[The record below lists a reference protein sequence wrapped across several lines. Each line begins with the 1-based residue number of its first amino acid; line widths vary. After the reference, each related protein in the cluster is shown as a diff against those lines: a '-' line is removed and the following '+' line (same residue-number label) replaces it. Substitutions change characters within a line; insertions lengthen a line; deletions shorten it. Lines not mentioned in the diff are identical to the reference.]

1 MHYNIYILI
10 TCKKLYFKMEE
21 KKDDLNNINPE
32 NLDVLQDEAS
42 NYNTDSDID
51 DPKYTP
57 TYSSLNK
64 DKSKK
69 QMNPE
74 VISKT
79 LEDKIKCIRN
89 DNDFKAKTINEYEN
103 RINQLEA
110 ELMRVKE
117 KLNAK
122 EAILSEFQTV
132 TAKSAEKFKQ
142 IEEANEN
149 LKKTN
154 NSLVSQLAEYENQIK
169 ILKIKNEENEAN
181 AKNLTMYQEHITEMQ
196 NEFTQKEIKLNR
208 KYQDKENSIKN
219 EFLNEISKL
228 TKELE
233 ELRVQNEK
241 LKFDISTLNLNIES
255 LKSKSEDKEYENTA
269 TINKK
274 EKEINKLKSQIEDY
288 QKKLNEIEG
297 TNKEREMN
305 FISDFTK
312 LKQDN
317 ESLINTLN
325 QKNENVYDLEAKIET
340 LNKNIDTLVN
350 EAKENQLSL
359 DNKNT
364 IIEQLKN
371 QNEELQK
378 EIADRDNELE
388 ILEQTRQN
396 DANTY
401 NAKIEQVL
409 KEKNDLENIKAE
421 LTDNLSQAN
430 QKIKQMNAFMTDK
443 FNSLIQSL
451 QSETAKN
458 ENLEKKYKSLI
469 KSLKVKHKSLNEENK
484 QLKEVINQKDIE
496 KEHMEY
502 QYQNEIKNMSLYNT
516 INNNSVMIPNN
527 NVVNNSMAVGY
538 NGNNYGIGNANS
550 SYYGVG
556 NLSYRGEDHDE
567 EGQKKTLEEF
577 KRLLNTIDEK
587 LDLPVKQN

>member
-1 MHYNIYILI
+1 
-10 TCKKLYFKMEE
+10 MEE

-69 QMNPE
+69 QINPE

-103 RINQLEA
+103 RISQLEA

-122 EAILSEFQTV
+122 ETILSEFQTV

-154 NSLVSQLAEYENQIK
+154 NSLVNQLAEYEKQIK
-169 ILKIKNEENEAN
+169 VLKIKTEENEAN
-181 AKNLTMYQEHITEMQ
+181 AKNLSMYQEHITEMQ
-196 NEFTQKEIKLNR
+196 NEFTQKEIKLNK

-255 LKSKSEDKEYENTA
+255 LKSKCEDKEYESTA

-274 EKEINKLKSQIEDY
+274 DKEINKLKLQIEDY

-297 TNKEREMN
+297 TNKEKELTFM
-305 FISDFTK
+305 SDFAK

-317 ESLINTLN
+317 ESLLNTLN

-340 LNKNIDTLVN
+340 LNKNIDTLVC

-388 ILEQTRQN
+388 LLEQTRQN
-396 DANTY
+396 DANAY
-401 NAKIEQVL
+401 NDKIEQVL
-409 KEKNDLENIKAE
+409 KEKNGLEGIKAE

-430 QKIKQMNAFMTDK
+430 QKIKQMNDFMTDK
-443 FNSLIQSL
+443 FNSLMQSL

-458 ENLEKKYKSLI
+458 ENLEKAWRAAKASLEAFYESA
-469 KSLKVKHKSLNEENK
+469 KDAW
-484 QLKEVINQKDIE
+484 EV
-496 KEHMEY
+496 
-502 QYQNEIKNMSLYNT
+502 
-516 INNNSVMIPNN
+516 
-527 NVVNNSMAVGY
+527 
-538 NGNNYGIGNANS
+538 
-550 SYYGVG
+550 
-556 NLSYRGEDHDE
+556 
-567 EGQKKTLEEF
+567 
-577 KRLLNTIDEK
+577 
-587 LDLPVKQN
+587 

>member
-1 MHYNIYILI
+1 
-10 TCKKLYFKMEE
+10 MEE

-69 QMNPE
+69 QINPE

-103 RINQLEA
+103 RISQLEA

-117 KLNAK
+117 KLNSK

-154 NSLVSQLAEYENQIK
+154 NSLVNQLAEYEKQIK
-169 ILKIKNEENEAN
+169 VLKIKTEENEAN
-181 AKNLTMYQEHITEMQ
+181 AKNLSMYQEHITEMQ
-196 NEFTQKEIKLNR
+196 NEFTQKEIKLNK

-255 LKSKSEDKEYENTA
+255 LKSKCEDKEYESTA

-274 EKEINKLKSQIEDY
+274 DKEINKLKLQIEDY

-297 TNKEREMN
+297 TNKEKELTFM
-305 FISDFTK
+305 SDFAK

-317 ESLINTLN
+317 ESLLNTLN
-325 QKNENVYDLEAKIET
+325 QKNENVY
-340 LNKNIDTLVN
+340 
-350 EAKENQLSL
+350 
-359 DNKNT
+359 
-364 IIEQLKN
+364 
-371 QNEELQK
+371 
-378 EIADRDNELE
+378 
-388 ILEQTRQN
+388 
-396 DANTY
+396 
-401 NAKIEQVL
+401 
-409 KEKNDLENIKAE
+409 
-421 LTDNLSQAN
+421 
-430 QKIKQMNAFMTDK
+430 
-443 FNSLIQSL
+443 
-451 QSETAKN
+451 
-458 ENLEKKYKSLI
+458 
-469 KSLKVKHKSLNEENK
+469 
-484 QLKEVINQKDIE
+484 
-496 KEHMEY
+496 
-502 QYQNEIKNMSLYNT
+502 
-516 INNNSVMIPNN
+516 
-527 NVVNNSMAVGY
+527 AVWV
-538 NGNNYGIGNANS
+538 S
-550 SYYGVG
+550 S
-556 NLSYRGEDHDE
+556 
-567 EGQKKTLEEF
+567 K
-577 KRLLNTIDEK
+577 
-587 LDLPVKQN
+587 

>member
-1 MHYNIYILI
+1 
-10 TCKKLYFKMEE
+10 MEE

-69 QMNPE
+69 QINPE

-241 LKFDISTLNLNIES
+241 LKFDISSLNLNIES
-255 LKSKSEDKEYENTA
+255 LKSKSEDKEYESTA

-297 TNKEREMN
+297 TNKEKEMT

-317 ESLINTLN
+317 ESLLTTLN

-443 FNSLIQSL
+443 FNSLMQSL
-451 QSETAKN
+451 QSEAAKN

>member
-1 MHYNIYILI
+1 
-10 TCKKLYFKMEE
+10 MEE

-32 NLDVLQDEAS
+32 NLDVLQDEAR

-69 QMNPE
+69 QINPE

-103 RINQLEA
+103 RISQLEA

-122 EAILSEFQTV
+122 ETILSEFQTV

-154 NSLVSQLAEYENQIK
+154 NSLVNQLAEYEKQIK
-169 ILKIKNEENEAN
+169 VLKIKTEENEAN
-181 AKNLTMYQEHITEMQ
+181 AKNLSMYQEHITEMQ
-196 NEFTQKEIKLNR
+196 NEFTQKEIKLNK

-255 LKSKSEDKEYENTA
+255 LKSKCEDKEYESTA

-274 EKEINKLKSQIEDY
+274 DKEINKLKLQIEDY

-297 TNKEREMN
+297 TNKEKELTFM
-305 FISDFTK
+305 SDFAK

-317 ESLINTLN
+317 ESLLNTLN

-340 LNKNIDTLVN
+340 LNKNIDTLVC

-388 ILEQTRQN
+388 LLEQTRQN
-396 DANTY
+396 DANAY
-401 NAKIEQVL
+401 NDKIEQVL
-409 KEKNDLENIKAE
+409 KEKNGLEGIKAE

-430 QKIKQMNAFMTDK
+430 QKIKQMNDFMTDK
-443 FNSLIQSL
+443 FNSLMQSL

-458 ENLEKKYKSLI
+458 ENLEKKYKSMI
-469 KSLKVKHKSLNEENK
+469 KTLKMKHNSLNEENK
-484 QLKEVINQKDIE
+484 QLKEVLNQKDIE

-502 QYQNEIKNMSLYNT
+502 QYQNEIKNMCLYNT

-538 NGNNYGIGNANS
+538 NVNNYGIGNANS

-577 KRLLNTIDEK
+577 KRLLNSIDEK
-587 LDLPVKQN
+587 LDLPVKHN

>member
-1 MHYNIYILI
+1 
-10 TCKKLYFKMEE
+10 MEE

-69 QMNPE
+69 QINPE

-169 ILKIKNEENEAN
+169 TLKIKNEENEAN

-255 LKSKSEDKEYENTA
+255 LKSKSEDKEYESTA

-297 TNKEREMN
+297 TNKEREIN

-317 ESLINTLN
+317 ESLLTTLN

-364 IIEQLKN
+364 IIEQFKN

-443 FNSLIQSL
+443 FNSLMQSL

-469 KSLKVKHKSLNEENK
+469 KSLKVKHKSLNEENR

>member
-1 MHYNIYILI
+1 
-10 TCKKLYFKMEE
+10 MEE